1 VNVPLQCATAAAM
14 LHGLLAGTGGNVEKA
29 AAIYNSG
36 QPGEWGTTHHDYGID
51 VRQRMQFLQQ
61 KFGNGSGVQP
71 GTPAW
76 FHRDLGLASPF
87 MKGDDVTVVQK
98 KTGAASDGV
107 FGPVTQMHVI
117 NFQSHHGLTADG
129 IVGPQTARALG
140 S

>member
-1 VNVPLQCATAAAM
+1 M
-14 LHGLLAGTGGNVEKA
+14 E
-29 AAIYNSG
+29 
-36 QPGEWGTTHHDYGID
+36 
-51 VRQRMQFLQQ
+51 
-61 KFGNGSGVQP
+61 
-71 GTPAW
+71 
-76 FHRDLGLASPF
+76 
-87 MKGDDVTVVQK
+87 GDDVAVVQK